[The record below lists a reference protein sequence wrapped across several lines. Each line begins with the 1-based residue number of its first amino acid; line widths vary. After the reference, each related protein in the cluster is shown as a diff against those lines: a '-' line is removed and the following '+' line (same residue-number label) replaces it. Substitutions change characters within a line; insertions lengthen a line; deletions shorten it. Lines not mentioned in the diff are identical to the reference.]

1 MKFECAKGHIIVL
14 DEWPRRCV
22 VCGDQSVKPVKGQ
35 TFGHID
41 PTLVSDYVARIP
53 EDPKGA
59 LGSQIGGTHYK
70 DMPLQPIEYILA
82 NELGFCEGNIVKY
95 ITRYKAKGG
104 AEDVKKVIHYAQILL
119 ENINCAQ
126 ILMENINDNN

>member
-1 MKFECAKGHIIVL
+1 MIKKY
-14 DEWPRRCV
+14 RCV
-22 VCGDQSVKPVKGQ
+22 ACSRLNTGLGECYNCSTPLKPEDWIAHELESGVYFPPSEKLQ
-35 TFGHID
+35 T
-41 PTLVSDYVARIP
+41 YVDSLP

-59 LGSQIGGTHYK
+59 LSRQIGGGHYK

-119 ENINCAQ
+119 ENING
-126 ILMENINDNN
+126 DS

>member
-1 MKFECAKGHIIVL
+1 MKLRYQCENCLKIETREAMVYPHDG
-14 DEWPRRCV
+14 
-22 VCGDQSVKPVKGQ
+22 VCSSCGSTG
-35 TFGHID
+35 
-41 PTLVSDYVARIP
+41 LVWVDNNRTPLQAYADLIN
-53 EDPKGA
+53 EFTEEPKGA
-59 LGSQIGGTHYK
+59 LSKQVGGGHYK

-119 ENINCAQ
+119 ENI
-126 ILMENINDNN
+126 DGGS